1 MLYEKEA
8 ALVHCI
14 KSLDTIT
21 MPFTPIFWPGEFHGL
36 YIVHGAAK
44 SWTRLSNLFTFTLLR
59 SKSRIREV
67 QGVTQSVTAH

>member
-44 SWTRLSNLFTFTLLR
+44 SWTRLSNLFTFT
-59 SKSRIREV
+59 
-67 QGVTQSVTAH
+67 